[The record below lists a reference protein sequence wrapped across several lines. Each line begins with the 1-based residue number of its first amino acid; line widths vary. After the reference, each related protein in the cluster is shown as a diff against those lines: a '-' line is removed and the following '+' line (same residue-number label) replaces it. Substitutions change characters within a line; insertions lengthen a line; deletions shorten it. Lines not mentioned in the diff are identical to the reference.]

1 MGRQRKA
8 RSARNGQEMCKK
20 GQARDRKGQAGLMY
34 KLTQGENG
42 TRGDHGGSLCLEA
55 AGLSKSSPER
65 VKDCGRN
72 KD

>member
-1 MGRQRKA
+1 
-8 RSARNGQEMCKK
+8 
-20 GQARDRKGQAGLMY
+20 MY

-65 VKDCGRN
+65 VKECGRN